1 MPHCDSCHKKKV
13 CTLEPGPNPF
23 RAPII
28 LNVYIKY
35 DERKQALDVLVRNL
49 QNTPLKRKVRVNT
62 KFILPTNPQLMEEKK
77 LLKRFRSQE
86 RCPDGVVIVD
96 ARRTSKKRGP
106 NPRFNEDF
114 HFTPLIARD
123 VKMGKLVFD
132 IYEVKKKHKSFLG
145 TIELCGSEIELKCD
159 MAYSL
164 YLHNPTCGSTLV
176 TARDRSTSSSSS
188 TPSSSSSSSTSSS
201 SSHSSSSFR
210 SQSSIACLPKAKT
223 CPRSASCERRVA
235 TCKRGSSVSMPYLYN
250 YETACYQPT
259 TSSKSVSPSSSLP
272 SLPSTIALLPSKAKT
287 LSLNA
292 SRNAIYEVIN
302 TEVTKSPRKQG
313 TLLSSPALSAPSS
326 SSTSQD
332 SDITVY
338 EVIHVDP
345 RKITKYG
352 ACGKSQVK
360 TSGRLRLYDTTCS
373 DTEKNVIHDVSAVA
387 VEPVSTSACPCS
399 SPKIRTALP
408 VTAVL
413 PSQQSSSLSSL
424 PFSPCRE
431 TTVLCGDCDS
441 STDEVAIMLRAD
453 ILYNERRQRMS
464 VFIRNLEHV
473 DEKLKHSVRCML
485 YTADGRRMEKQTKC
499 KRGCNP
505 YFNEEFKFRNLVRS
519 DIRGGQLL
527 FSVVQKHKKNV
538 VGVGIIP
545 GCRINLD
552 RDEAHNIPICSK
564 IPNKFVYNME
574 DVTREP
580 ESLIRIIY
588 PKSSD
593 HIEVY
598 Q

>member
-1 MPHCDSCHKKKV
+1 MIGVVEYTEDDSQGISGGGELGFCGAKQQENNPPQLLVLADGWFDFCAHKCARRGAQMIAECEESTMEADLPTNGRGEHVAPAPTHRCVHLLGSKLRIVQTPSQDTSAHLPCSTYQQKSQ
-13 CTLEPGPNPF
+13 PGPNPF

-49 QNTPLKRKVRVNT
+49 QNTPLKRKVR
-62 KFILPTNPQLMEEKK
+62 
-77 LLKRFRSQE
+77 E

-164 YLHNPTCGSTLV
+164 YLHNPTVHHLRRRRHRHHHRHRHRRHHHILPRHFDRNPPSRVYRRRKRVVSPPPGDDVSILITAFTSINNSTAAFQSKNSLIFPSTL
-176 TARDRSTSSSSS
+176 D
-188 TPSSSSSSSTSSS
+188 
-201 SSHSSSSFR
+201 
-210 SQSSIACLPKAKT
+210 PK
-223 CPRSASCERRVA
+223 
-235 TCKRGSSVSMPYLYN
+235 
-250 YETACYQPT
+250 
-259 TSSKSVSPSSSLP
+259 
-272 SLPSTIALLPSKAKT
+272 
-287 LSLNA
+287 
-292 SRNAIYEVIN
+292 
-302 TEVTKSPRKQG
+302 
-313 TLLSSPALSAPSS
+313 
-326 SSTSQD
+326 
-332 SDITVY
+332 
-338 EVIHVDP
+338 
-345 RKITKYG
+345 
-352 ACGKSQVK
+352 
-360 TSGRLRLYDTTCS
+360 
-373 DTEKNVIHDVSAVA
+373 
-387 VEPVSTSACPCS
+387 PV
-399 SPKIRTALP
+399 P

-424 PFSPCRE
+424 PFSPCR
-431 TTVLCGDCDS
+431 GDS